1 MNKKAKK
8 KKMQAP
14 EPMKIMDIA
23 RLQWQLENDNMMRV
37 AKNKEEEKRLDG
49 LYFNMQGNMQQY
61 DDQWME

>member
-1 MNKKAKK
+1 
-8 KKMQAP
+8 MQAP